1 MTDAIVKALLDIAK
15 ELTASDKT
23 AATSV
28 KLIKF
33 DYAGPSTISLV
44 FHGVV
49 MEQGYYLGTEKI
61 KQKVQDIEQAA
72 DNLTYEIKRSLENG
86 AIGCANYY
94 IENSTFF
101 LKQDLYV
108 EIQAFIP
115 LLEFQPEQAITS
127 KIISILKGYT
137 R

>member
-23 AATSV
+23 AASKV

-33 DYAGPSTISLV
+33 DYAGSSTISLV

-49 MEQGYYLGTEKI
+49 MEQGYYLGTDRI
-61 KQKVQDIEQAA
+61 KQTVQGIEEAA
-72 DNLTYEIKRSLENG
+72 DNMTYEIKRNLENN

-94 IENSTFF
+94 IENTFF

-108 EIQAFIP
+108 EVQAFIP
-115 LLEFQPEQAITS
+115 LLEKPEQAVTS
-127 KIISILKGYT
+127 KIINILKGYT